1 MAKKMSKKRAK
12 QANAGH
18 FGEERGYF
26 SDIMKSSGVFFKL
39 VLRKS

>member
-1 MAKKMSKKRAK
+1 MPDGEKMSKK
-12 QANAGH
+12 ANAGH

-39 VLRKS
+39 ILRKS